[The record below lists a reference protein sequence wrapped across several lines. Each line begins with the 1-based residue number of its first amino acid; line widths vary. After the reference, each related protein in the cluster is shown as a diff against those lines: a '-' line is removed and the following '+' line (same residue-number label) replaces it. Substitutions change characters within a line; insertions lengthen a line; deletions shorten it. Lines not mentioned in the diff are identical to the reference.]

1 MHIHFLD
8 PYQDGSSWL
17 HKIDPRVKLLLVLAF
32 ILITALVPSGA
43 WMIYFLLWVITF
55 SLEIQSGVG
64 LGYFIKRSVLVLPF
78 ILAAFPLIFTVTG
91 EIFYS
96 FTIGSWNLEASTTG
110 LARFTSIALKSW
122 ISIQAAILLIAT
134 TPFPDI
140 LTAMRALRIPRLL
153 VMIIG
158 LMWRYLFVLADEA
171 MRLLR
176 ARAARSGA
184 TASPEYRQGGTIS
197 WRARIAGN
205 LAGNLFVRSLERSE
219 RVHYAMLSRGYDGEI
234 RSITQEK
241 MQVFNWIVLGLGMIA
256 LLILLALSILMSA

>member
-8 PYQDGSSWL
+8 PYQEGSSWL
-17 HKIDPRVKLLLVLAF
+17 HQVDPRVKLVLVLAF

-64 LGYFIKRSVLVLPF
+64 WGYFIKRSTLVLPF
-78 ILAAFPLIFTVTG
+78 ILAAFPLIFTEPG
-91 EIFYS
+91 DIFFT
-96 FTIGSWNLEASTTG
+96 FTIGSWNLEASTAG
-110 LARFTSIALKSW
+110 LIRFTSIVLKSW
-122 ISIQAAILLIAT
+122 ISVQIAILLIAT

-153 VMIIG
+153 VTIFG

-171 MRLLR
+171 MRLVR

-184 TASPEYRQGGTIS
+184 TGNPDHHSGGTIS
-197 WRARIAGN
+197 WRARTAGN
-205 LAGNLFVRSLERSE
+205 LAGNLFLRSLERSE
-219 RVHYAMLSRGYDGEI
+219 RIHFAMLSRGYDGEI
-234 RSITQEK
+234 RSFPQEK
-241 MQVFNWIVLGLGMIA
+241 MQIFNWFVLGLGMVV
-256 LLILLALSILMSA
+256 LLVVVGLSILMRA